1 MIARYS
7 INKNYLWDCFLNK
20 TFWLAKMIDANRW
33 RHFPHFSHILWHA
46 KKTVIRYPTSFWSF
60 QVDGITGFRLEHHV
74 LDQHIELELGVGG
87 EIVDGFSDLT
97 AVLLS
102 GTGGSG
108 QHSWRDFN
116 PLDGPRIVPSPVT
129 NLQNSSNKY
138 TVVHMY

>member
-1 MIARYS
+1 MQIEEV
-7 INKNYLWDCFLNK
+7 
-20 TFWLAKMIDANRW
+20 
-33 RHFPHFSHILWHA
+33 RHFPHFLHILWHA
-46 KKTVIRYPTSFWSF
+46 QKTDIRYPTSLWSV
-60 QVDGITGFRLEHHV
+60 QVDGITGFRLKHHV

-102 GTGGSG
+102 GTGGGG
-108 QHSWRDFN
+108 QDSWRDFN
-116 PLDGPRIVPSPVT
+116 PLHGLRIVPSPVT